1 MRCLP
6 LNLGTEWFA
15 GWQMMLVR
23 TQWDWLGRV
32 FNSSPVERRHSLIEQ
47 SAEPDTM
54 RSVELS
60 DRATERTGAV

>member
-1 MRCLP
+1 
-6 LNLGTEWFA
+6 
-15 GWQMMLVR
+15 MMVVR

-32 FNSSPVERRHSLIEQ
+32 FNSSPVERRHSFIEQ
-47 SAEPDTM
+47 SAEPETK